1 MNSIN
6 KYNNGKIYRLYSFYD
21 GIPDVYYGSTTHNLA
36 RRLSNHRSA
45 YKQYKSGNG
54 PFYSLFN
61 LFDKHGMDK
70 FSIQLIENYPCD
82 NRNEL
87 DRREAYYIKNNQCVN
102 KNIAGRSRQEYY
114 KDNFEIHSAKMKQW
128 YSENRD
134 KHLQNIKKYNEEHK
148 AHISEYQKQYRNA
161 NKEKAK
167 LYQKQYRLR
176 TKKDKKEKK
185 PEFKCKCGAEYTIE
199 NKTILNL
206 KD

>member
-6 KYNNGKIYRLYSFYD
+6 KYANGKIYRLYSFYD
-21 GIPDVYYGSTTHNLA
+21 GIPDVYYGSTTDKLA

-45 YKQYKSGNG
+45 YKLYKSGNG

-61 LFDKHGMDK
+61 LFDMHGVDK
-70 FSIQLIENYPCD
+70 FCIQLIENYPCE

-102 KNIAGRSRQEYY
+102 KNIAGRSKKEYY
-114 KDNFEIHSAKMKQW
+114 KDNFEIHSMKMKQW

-148 AHISEYQKQYRNA
+148 DHISEYQKEYRNA
-161 NKEKAK
+161 NRQKAK
-167 LYQKQYRLR
+167 EYQKQYRLK
-176 TKKDKKEKK
+176 TKEKK
-185 PEFKCKCGAEYTIE
+185 KDEPKFKCKCGAEYTIE
-199 NKTILNL
+199 NKTVLNL

>member
-70 FSIQLIENYPCD
+70 FSIQLIENFSCD

-102 KNIAGRSRQEYY
+102 KNIAGRTRREYY
-114 KDNFEIHSAKMKQW
+114 KDNFEIHSIKMKKW

-134 KHLQNIKKYNEEHK
+134 KHLQNIKKYNEDHK
-148 AHISEYQKQYRNA
+148 AHISEYQKKYRNA
-161 NKEKAK
+161 NREKAK
-167 LYQKQYRLR
+167 LYQKQYRLK
-176 TKKDKKEKK
+176 TKKEKEKK